1 MTLTKK
7 TVIDKI
13 EIVKIEDYYRLQI
26 REDNQVLQDSVKL
39 SGSFHRYALNPDY
52 DISKITDS
60 VVKSQFQAI
69 MTDAVKK
76 NYQTHLKKQNEE
88 KKSNVDRAKKS

>member
-1 MTLTKK
+1 
-7 TVIDKI
+7 
-13 EIVKIEDYYRLQI
+13 
-26 REDNQVLQDSVKL
+26 
-39 SGSFHRYALNPDY
+39 PDY